1 MPRVVSNT
9 TPISNLLRIQ
19 QLPLLQK
26 LFERVLIPEQVAA
39 ELSRGQSILGD
50 WQQAAG
56 AGALS
61 VVEVKMSPFLHQLE
75 ARLDAGEAAAIAL
88 ANERSADLLLMDEVE
103 GRQVA
108 AYHGLRVVGT
118 LGILIEAKRLGLIDT
133 VAPLID
139 QLERANFRISPALRQ
154 HVLRSAGEA
163 GT

>member
-1 MPRVVSNT
+1 MARVVSNT

-26 LFERVLIPEQVAA
+26 LFERVLIPGQVAT

-56 AGALS
+56 ADVLS
-61 VVEVKMSPFLHQLE
+61 VVEIKMSPFLHQLE

-88 ANERSADLLLMDEVE
+88 ANERGADLLLMDEVE

-118 LGILIEAKRLGLIDT
+118 LGILIEAKRIGLIDT
-133 VAPLID
+133 VAPLVD
-139 QLERANFRISPALRQ
+139 QLERAHFRISPALRQ
-154 HVLRSAGEA
+154 HVLRIAGEA